1 MQLSNDQI
9 VNILLAHYK
18 RTGSDLSGIARD
30 PVFNT
35 LPINVKIQTLK
46 DHADDIHASIKPGL
60 NSADYTHAAIDAGF
74 TGIGSAL
81 ATGAL
86 IHKSGIVGSMT
97 GKSLAEVMAHNKA
110 MRNVAIFSGVTS
122 GLLAGG
128 ISLMERK
135 TESDLRARNQRIV
148 DSLKN
153 NPTSERA
160 TVALSL
166 LQRGMRPGASS
177 QIAERAGELAM
188 ARLQASNENTLPN
201 LYVDRIQHYTNS

>member
-1 MQLSNDQI
+1 
-9 VNILLAHYK
+9 
-18 RTGSDLSGIARD
+18 
-30 PVFNT
+30 
-35 LPINVKIQTLK
+35 
-46 DHADDIHASIKPGL
+46 
-60 NSADYTHAAIDAGF
+60 
-74 TGIGSAL
+74 
-81 ATGAL
+81 
-86 IHKSGIVGSMT
+86 
-97 GKSLAEVMAHNKA
+97 MAHNKA